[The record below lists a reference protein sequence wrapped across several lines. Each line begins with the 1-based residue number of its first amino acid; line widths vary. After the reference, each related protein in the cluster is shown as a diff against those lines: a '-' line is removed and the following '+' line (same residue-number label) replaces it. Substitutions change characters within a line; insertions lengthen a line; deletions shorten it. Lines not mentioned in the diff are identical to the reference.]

1 MVKGRERKEQVQ
13 CAQLDYGETHT
24 HRQRPELLISAPPT
38 AAKTSGKDPAS
49 MRHFSPSRHE
59 ASAERGWAK
68 VTGLCLQGT
77 LVLSQGGFDG
87 SHQLQKLAFC
97 VHVAIASLLGVNQ
110 LPCYHH
116 FKEPSNLGSPF
127 ATNVQASGELIF

>member
-1 MVKGRERKEQVQ
+1 MVKGRERKGQVQ
-13 CAQLDYGETHT
+13 CAQLDYGETHTHT

-68 VTGLCLQGT
+68 VTGLQREEVGNG
-77 LVLSQGGFDG
+77 V
-87 SHQLQKLAFC
+87 
-97 VHVAIASLLGVNQ
+97 SLHAERPGWGL
-110 LPCYHH
+110 
-116 FKEPSNLGSPF
+116 
-127 ATNVQASGELIF
+127 